1 MKHYLNFKPSIVFRK
16 GSSFMLK
23 TSLMILYGLPIVLVF
38 FWSYNYFV
46 VRSLNEFYQQA
57 YKQLESK
64 KKVFDKELAAIK
76 PDQELIKETSEAYF
90 SYRRVAGALNMSWS
104 KLFETLEEITP
115 GTVMFYRI
123 RIKPDKLVKVVIEGE
138 AEKLENLT
146 EFNRRLFS
154 NSSFMNPML
163 KRHARKDVKDETVI
177 FNLEVDYLGESGE
190 LP

>member
-1 MKHYLNFKPSIVFRK
+1 
-16 GSSFMLK
+16 
-23 TSLMILYGLPIVLVF
+23 MILYGLPIVLVF